1 MPAYLTGVLP
11 GSSLSTDYNWRS
23 NLIIILPNTIFF
35 GFTFHNSKTPIMP
48 GAEEIVIHGTE

>member
-35 GFTFHNSKTPIMP
+35 GFTFHNSKTPMMP
-48 GAEEIVIHGTE
+48 GC